1 MSYILDNNPEKT
13 NIFLTFIDNF
23 SNYPICY
30 YHRLF
35 RKMMILGGEPTV
47 KVFQKLVKEYLK
59 STEKEEVK
67 LAQFLL
73 A

>member
-1 MSYILDNNPEKT
+1 
-13 NIFLTFIDNF
+13 
-23 SNYPICY
+23 
-30 YHRLF
+30 
-35 RKMMILGGEPTV
+35 MMILGGEPTV
-47 KVFQKLVKEYLK
+47 KVFQKLVKEYLN

>member
-1 MSYILDNNPEKT
+1 
-13 NIFLTFIDNF
+13 
-23 SNYPICY
+23 
-30 YHRLF
+30 
-35 RKMMILGGEPTV
+35 MILGGEPTV